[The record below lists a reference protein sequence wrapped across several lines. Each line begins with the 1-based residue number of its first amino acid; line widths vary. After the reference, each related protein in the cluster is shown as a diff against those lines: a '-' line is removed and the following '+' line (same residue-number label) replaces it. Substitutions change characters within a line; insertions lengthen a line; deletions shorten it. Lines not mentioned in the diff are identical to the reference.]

1 MAYLGSTPETQSF
14 TSGTDYFNGDGI
26 SVAFTL
32 SRPVAS
38 VNDIEVVIS
47 NVVQQPSTAYTV
59 SGTTITF
66 TSAPPAGT
74 ANVYARY
81 LSTVTQT
88 ITPSP
93 GTVGTSQLSP
103 SLTNVPFFGGSTLGA
118 GNATGMKNRIINGGM
133 VLDQRNAGASVT
145 PTDGEYVIDRWK
157 QYQSVASKYS
167 VQQNAGGV
175 TPPAGFANYLG
186 VVSLSSYTSSSADYF
201 TLEQTI
207 EGYNVADLG
216 WGTAD
221 AKSVTVSFWVRSSLT
236 GTFGGS
242 IKNKSSGADRSYP
255 FSFVISVANTWERK
269 TITVIGDTTGTWL
282 NTNGLGI
289 TLSINLG
296 TGTTY
301 SGPAGAWAAGNYL
314 SATGATSVVGT
325 SGATF
330 YVTGVQLEE
339 GNAATSF
346 DFRDYGREL
355 ALCQRYYYRIRGSD
369 TGLNTG
375 PYGYGFSQGT
385 TVGRAVINFPVTMRS
400 IPSALEQSGT
410 ANHYRVILGSSGS
423 TDCSAVPSYTSAS
436 VLMADIFWTVASGA
450 TANQG
455 ILFMSNN
462 ASSYLAWSAEL

>member
-103 SLTNVPFFGGSTLGA
+103 SLTNIPFFGGSTLGA
-118 GNATGMKNRIINGGM
+118 GNATGMKNRIINGAM
-133 VLDQRNAGASVT
+133 VIDQRNAGASVT
-145 PTDGEYVIDRWK
+145 IGAATPTYTLDRWLA
-157 QYQSVASKYS
+157 YGNAGSAIS
-167 VQQNAGGV
+167 VQKSTTAPTGFTNSLLV
-175 TPPAGFANYLG
+175 TSLAATS
-186 VVSLSSYTSSSADYF
+186 VSSTDTYWIRQY
-201 TLEQTI
+201 I

-216 WGTAD
+216 WGTAS
-221 AKSVTVSFWVRSSLT
+221 AKTVTVSFWVRSSLT
-236 GTFGGS
+236 GTFGGALRNS
-242 IKNKSSGADRSYP
+242 AANRSYP
-255 FSFVISVANTWERK
+255 FTYTISSANTWEQK
-269 TITVIGDTTGTWL
+269 SVTVAGDTTGTWVTDNGVGL
-282 NTNGLGI
+282 TIMFGLGVG
-289 TLSINLG
+289 S
-296 TGTTY
+296 TY
-301 SGPAGAWAAGNYL
+301 SGPAGAWAGTNYN

-330 YVTGVQLEE
+330 YITGVQLEE

-355 ALCQRYYYRIRGSD
+355 AMCQRYYQQ
-369 TGLNTG
+369 TGKTGNTSYH
-375 PYGYGFSQGT
+375 PYCIGALANATTATFILPLPVVMRAAPAFTFTNPTNTLVTSFSGG
-385 TVGRAVINFPVTMRS
+385 VA
-400 IPSALEQSGT
+400 PSSVNPDVSTPSNIMFYANLSSSLTGGQACRLIQNAAAFSSLE
-410 ANHYRVILGSSGS
+410 L
-423 TDCSAVPSYTSAS
+423 
-436 VLMADIFWTVASGA
+436 
-450 TANQG
+450 
-455 ILFMSNN
+455 
-462 ASSYLAWSAEL
+462 SAEL

>member
-103 SLTNVPFFGGSTLGA
+103 SLTNIPFFGGSTLGA

-133 VLDQRNAGASVT
+133 VIDQRATSVT
-145 PTDGEYVIDRWK
+145 TANWTVDRF
-157 QYQSVASKYS
+157 YYNTNVASKATIAKNTAVYP
-167 VQQNAGGV
+167 N
-175 TPPAGFANYLG
+175 GFIASLG
-186 VVSLSSYTSSSADYF
+186 ATSSSAYSLSSTEYF
-201 TLEQTI
+201 GLQQPV
-207 EGYNVADLG
+207 EGLNVSDLA
-216 WGTAD
+216 WGTAN
-221 AKSVTVSFWVRSSLT
+221 AKTVTLSFWVRSSLT

-242 IKNKSSGADRSYP
+242 LRNSAVTRSYP
-255 FSFVISVANTWERK
+255 FSYTISSADTWEQK
-269 TITVIGDTTGTWL
+269 SITVVGDTTGTWL
-282 NTNGLGI
+282 TTNGVGIFVHFALGAGS
-289 TLSINLG
+289 TLSAA
-296 TGTTY
+296 
-301 SGPAGAWAAGNYL
+301 AGAWASGNYV

-330 YVTGVQLEE
+330 YITGVQLEE

-355 ALCQRYYYRIRGSD
+355 AMCQRYYYRVVAS
-369 TGLNTG
+369 
-375 PYGYGFSQGT
+375 S
-385 TVGRAVINFPVTMRS
+385 
-400 IPSALEQSGT
+400 
-410 ANHYRVILGSSGS
+410 GSSGF
-423 TDCSAVPSYTSAS
+423 AMGYAS
-436 VLMADIFWTVASGA
+436 QTTVADGIVVFPTTMRTPPTALETTGTASNYRVRFLASNTTCNSVPTFFIADVDSSHIRFSVSSGLTAGDGIVLAANA
-450 TANQG
+450 TGA
-455 ILFMSNN
+455 
-462 ASSYLAWSAEL
+462 YLGWSAEL

>member
-1 MAYLGSTPETQSF
+1 MAYLGSTPETQTF

-26 SVAFTL
+26 SVSFTL

-38 VNDIEVVIS
+38 VNDIDVVVS
-47 NVVQQPSTAYTV
+47 NVVQQPSTAYSV

-81 LSTVTQT
+81 LSTATQT

-93 GTVGTSQLSP
+93 GTVGTSQFSP

-133 VLDQRNAGASVT
+133 VLDQRNGGASIT
-145 PTDGEYVIDRWK
+145 PTDTGGRPYALDRWCTR
-157 QYQSVASKYS
+157 QSQASKFS
-167 VQQNAGGV
+167 IQQSAIAPTGFVNSSLITSASAYAV
-175 TPPAGFANYLG
+175 T
-186 VVSLSSYTSSSADYF
+186 SADQF
-201 TLEQTI
+201 VFIQVV
-207 EGYNVADLG
+207 EGANVADLA
-216 WGTAD
+216 WGTVG
-221 AKSVTVSFWVRSSLT
+221 AKTVTLSFQVRSSLT

-242 IKNKSSGADRSYP
+242 LRNVSADRSYP
-255 FSFVISVANTWERK
+255 FSYTVSSANTWEQK
-269 TITVIGDTTGTWL
+269 SITIVGDTTGSWDTD
-282 NTNGLGI
+282 NGIGIIVGLGFGVGS
-289 TLSINLG
+289 TL
-296 TGTTY
+296 
-301 SGPAGAWAAGNYL
+301 SGPAGAWAGVNYA

-330 YVTGVQLEE
+330 YITGAQLEE

-346 DFRDYGREL
+346 EFRDYGREL
-355 ALCQRYYYRIRGSD
+355 AMCQRYYYQIKGSD
-369 TGLNTG
+369 TALNTG
-375 PYGYGFSQGT
+375 IYGYGFSQST
-385 TVGRAVINFPVTMRS
+385 AVGRAVINFPVTMRS

-423 TDCSAVPSYTSAS
+423 TDCSAVPTYTSAS
-436 VLMADIFWTVASGA
+436 VLMADISWTVASGA

-462 ASSYLAWSAEL
+462 ASSYLAWGAEL

>member
-66 TSAPPAGT
+66 TSAPPTGT

-103 SLTNVPFFGGSTLGA
+103 SLTNIPFFGGSTLGA

-133 VLDQRNAGASVT
+133 VIDQRNAGASVT
-145 PTDGEYVIDRWK
+145 PTDGQYVIDRWK

-242 IKNKSSGADRSYP
+242 IKNKSSSADRSYP

-269 TITVIGDTTGTWL
+269 TITVIGDTTGIWL

-301 SGPAGAWAAGNYL
+301 SGPAGAWAASNYL

-330 YVTGVQLEE
+330 YITGVQLEE

-355 ALCQRYYYRIRGSD
+355 MMCQRYYYSMPSMPNYPAFHYNSSAY
-369 TGLNTG
+369 T
-375 PYGYGFSQGT
+375 S
-385 TVGRAVINFPVTMRS
+385 VILPVTMRTT
-400 IPSALEQSGT
+400 PTVT
-410 ANHYRVILGSSGS
+410 ANNIGGSYYEGGGTYS
-423 TDCSAVPSYTSAS
+423 
-436 VLMADIFWTVASGA
+436 FTVASFVGNSTQSVSLQVNVSGGTSGFA
-450 TANQG
+450 GTFNPVFQA
-455 ILFMSNN
+455 
-462 ASSYLAWSAEL
+462 SAEL

>member
-103 SLTNVPFFGGSTLGA
+103 SLTNIPFFGGSTLGA

-133 VLDQRNAGASVT
+133 VIDQRNAGASVT
-145 PTDGEYVIDRWK
+145 GVTQYSVDRWK
-157 QYQSVASKYS
+157 IVCNPASKFS
-167 VQQNAGGV
+167 AQQNADAV
-175 TPPAGFANYLG
+175 TPPTGFTNYLG
-186 VVSLSSYTSSSADYF
+186 ITSSSAYSVSSSEYQAF
-201 TLEQTI
+201 SQVV

-216 WGTAD
+216 WGTAN
-221 AKSVTVSFWVRSSLT
+221 AKTITVSFWARSSLT

-242 IKNKSSGADRSYP
+242 IRDAAGLRSYP
-255 FSFVISVANTWERK
+255 FSYSISSANTWEK
-269 TITVIGDTTGTWL
+269 KAVVVTGDTTGTWL
-282 NTNGLGI
+282 TTNGIGLVLYFGLGV
-289 TLSINLG
+289 
-296 TGTTY
+296 GTTF
-301 SGPAGAWAAGNYL
+301 SAAAGAWAAGNYL
-314 SATGATSVVGT
+314 STTGATSVVGT

-330 YVTGVQLEE
+330 YITGVQLEE

-355 ALCQRYYYRIRGSD
+355 AMCQRYYTVVSSSTNSNLVGAYCRSSTVIEAFGTPMPVQMRTTPS
-369 TGLNTG
+369 L
-375 PYGYGFSQGT
+375 GT
-385 TVGRAVINFPVTMRS
+385 TGTLYFFN
-400 IPSALEQSGT
+400 GT
-410 ANHYRVILGSSGS
+410 ANANLSSISISASSTSQWSLTATISGGTAGTAGQIYGS
-423 TDCSAVPSYTSAS
+423 TGNIQ
-436 VLMADIFWTVASGA
+436 L
-450 TANQG
+450 
-455 ILFMSNN
+455 
-462 ASSYLAWSAEL
+462 SAEL